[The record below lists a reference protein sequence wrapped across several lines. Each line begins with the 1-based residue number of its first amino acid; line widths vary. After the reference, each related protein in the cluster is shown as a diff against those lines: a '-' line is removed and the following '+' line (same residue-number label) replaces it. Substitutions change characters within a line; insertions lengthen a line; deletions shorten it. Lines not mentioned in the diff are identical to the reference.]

1 MAQPPNFSALLG
13 RQRSFDSATERMEV
27 SKDKYFKMAKEVAQA
42 STIDCEEAW
51 RPIAW
56 SIDLVQ
62 HILEEQNAGKREKGA
77 QLSHE
82 FFISAYS
89 INVTVQQRAMRGA
102 QLLYER
108 YTNEVRVIANGG
120 SLLPS
125 LPSLATLRGPPPP
138 PPPPPPRAPPPLTP
152 LSLSLSLSLSPSLS
166 PTIRWTT
173 TYGTACSARSKRRT
187 GRRS

>member
-13 RQRSFDSATERMEV
+13 RQRSFDSATERMKE

-89 INVTVQQRAMRGA
+89 INVTVAGRAVCGASNSVDHGEILGQQ
-102 QLLYER
+102 
-108 YTNEVRVIANGG
+108 VFANNY
-120 SLLPS
+120 
-125 LPSLATLRGPPPP
+125 
-138 PPPPPPRAPPPLTP
+138 
-152 LSLSLSLSLSPSLS
+152 
-166 PTIRWTT
+166 I
-173 TYGTACSARSKRRT
+173 Y
-187 GRRS
+187 